1 MSLFG
6 LIAGSEQKQG
16 PDLYGRDDK
25 GGVENVPPGF
35 GHLVKDLCATDEAV
49 LLAEACDPELD
60 GGHHLPVGV
69 NSNPPD
75 QGLGGKREHIVTR
88 SIAKIH
94 WETFHPSPEDF

>member
-25 GGVENVPPGF
+25 GGVEDVPPGL
-35 GHLVKDLCATDEAV
+35 GHLDKDLCATDEAV

-75 QGLGGKREHIVTR
+75 QGLGRKREHIVTH
-88 SIAKIH
+88 IAKIH
-94 WETFHPSPEDF
+94 